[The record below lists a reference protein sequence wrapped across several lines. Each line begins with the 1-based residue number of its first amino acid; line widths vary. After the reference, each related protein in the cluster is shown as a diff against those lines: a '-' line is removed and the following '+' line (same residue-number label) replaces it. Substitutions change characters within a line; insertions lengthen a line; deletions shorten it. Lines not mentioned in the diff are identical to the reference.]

1 MDIPAVIDQLGASS
15 QGLVT
20 SAQLTAAGVSRGG
33 ISRAVARRE
42 IVRVRRGVYAR
53 TALPELP
60 QYLVTD
66 KGPAAE
72 LVLLVR
78 AVLLSI
84 GSGAAAC
91 GRTAAALRGWGLLV
105 EPRLVDVAVPHGSG
119 TRHKGVLATQRR
131 SALRSRVR
139 VLPGTSRLRMTSRV
153 QTSLDCAVTLP
164 LLEAVVAVDSA
175 LRSGKVTLEELRRAA
190 ERLPGVEGVARARQ
204 ILSLSD
210 PLAGSVLESV
220 LRVQFVLAGL
230 EGFRTQAVL
239 STWPALRVDFCF
251 DSARLVVE
259 VDGVRWHTDAA
270 RDQARDNQLAVLGWR
285 VLRFSWGQV
294 VHSPEE
300 VLADIR
306 AALAVVPTIQSSGE
320 APAQAA

>member
-139 VLPGTSRLRMTSRV
+139 VLP
-153 QTSLDCAVTLP
+153 A
-164 LLEAVVAVDSA
+164 
-175 LRSGKVTLEELRRAA
+175 
-190 ERLPGVEGVARARQ
+190 LPGCG
-204 ILSLSD
+204 
-210 PLAGSVLESV
+210 
-220 LRVQFVLAGL
+220 
-230 EGFRTQAVL
+230 
-239 STWPALRVDFCF
+239 
-251 DSARLVVE
+251 
-259 VDGVRWHTDAA
+259 
-270 RDQARDNQLAVLGWR
+270 
-285 VLRFSWGQV
+285 
-294 VHSPEE
+294 
-300 VLADIR
+300 
-306 AALAVVPTIQSSGE
+306 
-320 APAQAA
+320 